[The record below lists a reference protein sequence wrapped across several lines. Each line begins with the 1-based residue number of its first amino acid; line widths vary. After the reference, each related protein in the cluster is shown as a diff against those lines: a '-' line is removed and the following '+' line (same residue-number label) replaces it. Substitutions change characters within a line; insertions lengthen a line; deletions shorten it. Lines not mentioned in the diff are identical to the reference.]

1 MDEKKFCEYAPGL
14 IIWVFFDF
22 KKFLRHSKSRRRC
35 SQWQIEGRALL
46 GSFCN
51 QKTWNSYLLITE
63 NVYVGLIELKVC
75 WTVRK
80 YVQQTFRKRF
90 MPSYSREDMN
100 LKQQLVNDRN
110 QIFGRYRN
118 FGHFGI
124 GRNTTD
130 TDTETDTERWNI
142 FITLSFSFWYSFK
155 I

>member
-1 MDEKKFCEYAPGL
+1 LGHSVTKKHEIP
-14 IIWVFFDF
+14 I
-22 KKFLRHSKSRRRC
+22 
-35 SQWQIEGRALL
+35 
-46 GSFCN
+46 
-51 QKTWNSYLLITE
+51 LLITE

-130 TDTETDTERWNI
+130 TDTETDTER
-142 FITLSFSFWYSFK
+142 
-155 I
+155 